1 MPLILQKSSCG
12 HFGHGHFG
20 QTRFRKAKSATIYNK
35 NIFYYYCE
43 PKTTS
48 DFQFDQFDLDQ
59 FDHPQKKILKKV
71 DQKF

>member
-35 NIFYYYCE
+35 YFYYYCE

-59 FDHPQKKILKKV
+59 FDHLQKI
-71 DQKF
+71 F